1 MLYKWLRSLKNK
13 HSFSTDCDEKKVKC
27 FQNLSQKLVGNVE
40 MVQKLELGNF
50 KKNEKKCQ
58 NLSLIYSMISQQD
71 IMILVLPFFQ
81 FALPAHSTIHSMY
94 YSVFLKC
101 DYIIIIA
108 KIINEKEKWNFELFF
123 PPTTHQS
130 GFTLIGKM
138 MSLKRNKKKNYSTH
152 ICCVHFL

>member
-1 MLYKWLRSLKNK
+1 MYKWLRSLKNK
-13 HSFSTDCDEKKVKC
+13 HSFSTDCDEKGEMFSKFVAKNGWKC
-27 FQNLSQKLVGNVE
+27 RNGAKHWNWAILKR
-40 MVQKLELGNF
+40 MK
-50 KKNEKKCQ
+50 KKCQ

-123 PPTTHQS
+123 LP
-130 GFTLIGKM
+130 L
-138 MSLKRNKKKNYSTH
+138 H
-152 ICCVHFL
+152 INQDSPL

>member
-1 MLYKWLRSLKNK
+1 MFSKFVAKIGWKCRNGAKHWNWAILKRIK
-13 HSFSTDCDEKKVKC
+13 KMPKSFS
-27 FQNLSQKLVGNVE
+27 
-40 MVQKLELGNF
+40 
-50 KKNEKKCQ
+50 
-58 NLSLIYSMISQQD
+58 Y
-71 IMILVLPFFQ
+71 ILHDLPTRYYDTSAPFFQ

-108 KIINEKEKWNFELFF
+108 KIINEKEKWNFELF

-138 MSLKRNKKKNYSTH
+138 MSLKRNKKKLFNSYLLCSFFVRN
-152 ICCVHFL
+152 IVRFPCLLRFRVAC

>member
-1 MLYKWLRSLKNK
+1 MPK
-13 HSFSTDCDEKKVKC
+13 SFS
-27 FQNLSQKLVGNVE
+27 
-40 MVQKLELGNF
+40 
-50 KKNEKKCQ
+50 
-58 NLSLIYSMISQQD
+58 Y
-71 IMILVLPFFQ
+71 ILHDLPTRYYDTSAPFFQ

-108 KIINEKEKWNFELFF
+108 KIINEKEKWNFELF

-138 MSLKRNKKKNYSTH
+138 MSLKRNKKKLFNSYLLCSFFVRN
-152 ICCVHFL
+152 IVRFPCLLRFRVAC

>member
-1 MLYKWLRSLKNK
+1 MPK
-13 HSFSTDCDEKKVKC
+13 SFS
-27 FQNLSQKLVGNVE
+27 
-40 MVQKLELGNF
+40 
-50 KKNEKKCQ
+50 
-58 NLSLIYSMISQQD
+58 Y
-71 IMILVLPFFQ
+71 ILHDLPTRYYDTSAPFFQ

-138 MSLKRNKKKNYSTH
+138 MSLKRNKKETIQLIFVVFIFCKKYRTVSVFTKISSSLLTQNT
-152 ICCVHFL
+152 

>member
-50 KKNEKKCQ
+50 KKNEKQCQ

-71 IMILVLPFFQ
+71 IMILVLPFFNLLCLHTVQ
-81 FALPAHSTIHSMY
+81 FIQCIIVFFST
-94 YSVFLKC
+94 V
-101 DYIIIIA
+101 II
-108 KIINEKEKWNFELFF
+108 LLLL
-123 PPTTHQS
+123 Q
-130 GFTLIGKM
+130 
-138 MSLKRNKKKNYSTH
+138 R
-152 ICCVHFL
+152 

>member
-1 MLYKWLRSLKNK
+1 
-13 HSFSTDCDEKKVKC
+13 
-27 FQNLSQKLVGNVE
+27 
-40 MVQKLELGNF
+40 
-50 KKNEKKCQ
+50 
-58 NLSLIYSMISQQD
+58 MISQQD

-138 MSLKRNKKKNYSTH
+138 MSLKRNKKKKLFNSYLLCSFFVRN
-152 ICCVHFL
+152 IVRFPCLLRFRVAC

>member
-1 MLYKWLRSLKNK
+1 
-13 HSFSTDCDEKKVKC
+13 
-27 FQNLSQKLVGNVE
+27 
-40 MVQKLELGNF
+40 
-50 KKNEKKCQ
+50 
-58 NLSLIYSMISQQD
+58 MISQQD

-108 KIINEKEKWNFELFF
+108 KIINEKEKWNFEPFF

-138 MSLKRNKKKNYSTH
+138 MSLKRNKKTYSTL
-152 ICCVHFL
+152 ISCVHFLKEISYDFRVY

>member
-1 MLYKWLRSLKNK
+1 
-13 HSFSTDCDEKKVKC
+13 
-27 FQNLSQKLVGNVE
+27 
-40 MVQKLELGNF
+40 
-50 KKNEKKCQ
+50 
-58 NLSLIYSMISQQD
+58 MISQH

-108 KIINEKEKWNFELFF
+108 KIINEKEKWNFELF

-138 MSLKRNKKKNYSTH
+138 MSLKRNKKNYSTH